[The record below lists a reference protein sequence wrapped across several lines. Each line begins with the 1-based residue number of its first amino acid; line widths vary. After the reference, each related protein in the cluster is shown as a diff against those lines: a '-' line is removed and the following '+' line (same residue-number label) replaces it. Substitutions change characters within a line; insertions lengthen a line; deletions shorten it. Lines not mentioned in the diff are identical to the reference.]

1 MAAWLVDGRAID
13 VLLVLIAIEAAVL
26 FLARG
31 RTRAVAVSDWLYC
44 LIAGGLLLVALR
56 FALAQFSW
64 YWIALALALAGMAH
78 VADLRRRFTR

>member
-13 VLLVLIAIEAAVL
+13 VLLVLISIEAAVL

-31 RTRAVAVSDWLYC
+31 RSSAVSVSDWLYC
-44 LIAGGLLLVALR
+44 LLAGGLLLVALR

-64 YWIALALALAGMAH
+64 HWIALALALAGVAH